1 MTPITRRSFT
11 FSSLAAALA
20 APAFGR
26 KLGVFGLQLYT
37 VRRIIDQDPARVL
50 KEVEAE
56 AQTERQTHRQ
66 KMR

>member
-11 FSSLAAALA
+11 FSGLAAALA

-26 KLGVFGLQLYT
+26 KLAVFGLQLYT

-50 KEVEAE
+50 KEV
-56 AQTERQTHRQ
+56 
-66 KMR
+66 